1 MGSLMEDFKRQ
12 ASFFLREKIKR
23 ARLVLTDVTP
33 AQLLTEDV
41 TNGDSLAADVHAMRL
56 IARAAFEVDDYERIV
71 HILHHRLSKFETWNW
86 RASYKALILLEHL
99 LTHGPQRIA
108 EEFESDEDT
117 IRDMATFHFID
128 DKGFNWGLSVK
139 NKSER
144 VVDLLQDRSYLKEER
159 ARARKLTVGIKGF
172 GSFNHTQ
179 SSGNDDGDNDH
190 HPVFRSKSLFLGGHR
205 HRDAAAKANLLGS
218 DEYTKLL
225 ATNMMAEND
234 SNIKGCSHPIEE
246 DHPFWDKEHQTRVSL
261 LSSV

>member
-12 ASFFLREKIKR
+12 ASFFLREKIKT

-33 AQLLTEDV
+33 AQILTEDV
-41 TNGDSLAADVHAMRL
+41 TNRDSLAADVHAMRV

-71 HILHHRLSKFETWNW
+71 HILHHRLSKFEAWNW

-108 EEFESDEDT
+108 EEFEIHQDT
-117 IRDMATFHFID
+117 ILDMATFHFID
-128 DKGFNWGLSVK
+128 NKGFNWGMSVK

-144 VVDLLQDRSYLKEER
+144 VVSLLQDRSYLKEER
-159 ARARKLTVGIKGF
+159 ARARKLTVGKIKGF
-172 GSFNHTQ
+172 GSFSQTPADE
-179 SSGNDDGDNDH
+179 SSDDNIDRR
-190 HPVFRSKSLFLGGHR
+190 PIFRSKSLFLGS

-225 ATNMMAEND
+225 KTNMIAEND
-234 SNIKGCSHPIEE
+234 NVKGCSLAMEQ
-246 DHPFWDKEHQTRVSL
+246 DHPFWDKELQTRASL